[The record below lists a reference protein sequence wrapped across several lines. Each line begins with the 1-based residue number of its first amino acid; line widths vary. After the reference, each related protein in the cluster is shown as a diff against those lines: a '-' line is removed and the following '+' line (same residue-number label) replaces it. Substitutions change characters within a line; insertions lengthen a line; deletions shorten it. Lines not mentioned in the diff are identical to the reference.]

1 MHLQDSVP
9 WPPQP
14 KDLEPEKF
22 TLPNKLNLIMKSFLN
37 DIDEQSSHTD
47 PLRGQDIYAITKG
60 IVRTPKIILLLFMIK
75 TLTK

>member
-47 PLRGQDIYAITKG
+47 RLRGQDICIYIDHKRNSKSTQDHSS
-60 IVRTPKIILLLFMIK
+60 PFYD
-75 TLTK
+75 